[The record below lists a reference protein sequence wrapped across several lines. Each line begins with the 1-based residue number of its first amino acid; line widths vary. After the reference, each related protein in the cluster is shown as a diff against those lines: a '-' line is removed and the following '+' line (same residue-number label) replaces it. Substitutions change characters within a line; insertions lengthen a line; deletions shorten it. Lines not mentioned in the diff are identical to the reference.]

1 MASNE
6 VKLRLSVDGAAQVV
20 GDVDRVGDKL
30 GTLDSRA
37 RQAAQGADTLK
48 TALGAMAT
56 MGSVYAMV
64 KMADAVTTLNT
75 QLRLSSNSAAEAA
88 KAYTSLFDIAQK
100 GRVSFVELGTTYAA
114 IARSGK
120 ELGVSQERLLTVT
133 QSISQAMT
141 IGGGSAASMQAAL
154 VQLGQG
160 LSSGVLRGEELN
172 SIMEQTPRLAK
183 ALADGLGVP
192 IGKLRELG
200 AAGQLTGEQVI
211 AALEK
216 AGPQLAKEMESAT
229 LTVGQAFT
237 VLTNSVTNFIG
248 IADAASGASG
258 TLAGALKGV
267 SGSIDTAGKAI
278 KENETAF
285 GLITGGLAGAAT
297 AVGLALLVKRIY
309 EARTA
314 VVALGVAAAANPV
327 VLAIAAVGAAVGTM
341 AAAADKFTNSAQ
353 GMRAEIGSLNN
364 SIANIDATMAK
375 GADKESVAARA
386 SSAILRQQLVEKRD
400 AVAQRLAMLGQ
411 VEEGEGRFSQAID
424 KFNRESAKSEEE
436 LIALRQKASGV
447 SADYLPTLEKYQTLL
462 KNGKLEEKEY
472 VELVSA
478 FAVKNYKKADSIKA
492 VMAAKK
498 ELKDYDAHVHEFT
511 KGNLKAIE
519 DAEKANAKALAEV
532 TKEHEKYIG
541 TLEKSAD
548 TIAAQVLKLQDEEAA
563 SIIAASQYISLAQAI
578 EQVTIARLQSQADQ
592 LSLNGNDAG
601 ASAIQREIDG
611 RKKLIGLIGSKEA
624 REANKKAVDE
634 LEKANQKA
642 AEESEKFWTDA
653 LMRGFESG
661 KSFFDNFWETIKNKT
676 KTDVLR
682 VMVQPVAQGITG
694 IMGLGGSANAGSSAI
709 GTASNAY
716 SAYGAI
722 TGGASAFGS
731 AFTAGAALGTEAFS
745 AGVTMMAEATGASSF
760 MAGAGQTLGAIGPVG
775 WAALAAIAVL
785 SLQDHGKPTS
795 STGDASASFDASG
808 KRTDYQTFF
817 DGSSAGVDKMLADLQ
832 AAYAGAAKSLGIG
845 TVASAFAYGGN
856 TGKNGESPNFA
867 LTARAGNSF
876 YSTGGETAS
885 SDAAIALAASRA
897 VFAALQGSEL
907 PAYLSS
913 VFDGL
918 SAGAMTQEQITNTLA
933 YAGSIKQVREA
944 LLETREPM
952 AILQANVD
960 QAFSTLATTSESFK
974 TDFVSAIDGGIS
986 PEKLAQWQSLQVA
999 MTELASLAEK
1009 EATAK
1014 EAAAQKVREAV
1025 QREVDKEIATV
1036 TTWTQKLAVLQGTV
1050 TERQLAMQ
1058 ADLATTANAATQEL
1072 IKQVYAQEDLKTST
1086 EALKE
1091 KTDALAATNKSWQD
1105 QLDVLTGA
1113 MTEHSI
1119 ALRDAGDDST
1129 RALMQQVYALQ
1140 DAKVAADQATA
1151 AQAQYTAE
1159 VDKLT
1164 SALEQA
1170 RSVVASTQ
1178 SAVDS
1183 VRGEATNAYLSSLT
1197 AVASAQEAL
1206 AKAQQ
1211 DAQITLANI
1220 QIDAQIELANAA
1232 NTAAK
1237 EMQDLGKQLREFIDG
1252 ATLQPSA
1259 QFGKL
1264 LTAAL
1269 GGDKA
1274 AMQALPGAAN
1284 SAIDD
1289 AKLRAANGTAFA
1301 LEKAGIVNRVAQV
1314 AAMAER
1320 LGQNTKTV
1328 PERLTA
1334 AALDAVAV
1342 ATTELTIAQNNLAQ
1356 SLAVANAI
1364 GAPLTAS
1371 VTDLIAKFQ
1380 AAQAES
1386 IKAQQGLLAAQ
1397 QALDAIRANTGE
1409 SLPKID
1415 AVATAAAEATAAAT
1429 AAGVNVSGAVNAMQ
1443 SVISSAIINNFAKL
1457 DTSVNGLLDYAEFA
1471 AGLQG
1476 LATDSQLKALFTEID
1491 SNGDGQ
1497 ISKLE
1502 AIRLAALDIKTATA
1516 ATATSTATFA
1526 TGANKTVAFAA
1537 GDPIFSVFSNISRT
1551 NDILIDSQQLFLT
1564 QLLGVGFGENMQAQG
1579 AYNSAFLGTYQLQ
1592 ASATGHLQTIA
1603 ANSAYFSQMA
1613 SNAATTAA
1621 NTGNINHTTADDY
1634 LKAIRDYA
1642 SNLRGIYT
1650 ESYNT
1655 NYNWFNNAL
1664 RVKFDRYGYTGGVY
1678 AHGGAFTNSV
1688 VSTPTS
1694 FDMGLM
1700 GEAGP
1705 EAIMPLVNIG
1715 GNLGVRSAGGNGRDM
1730 AKLEAL
1736 IERLTKEVEGLRT
1749 EARATA
1755 SNTGKTARA
1764 LDGVIHGEDSINTV
1778 AA

>member
-267 SGSIDTAGKAI
+267 SGSIDTVGKAI

-694 IMGLGGSANAGSSAI
+694 IMGLSGAANAAEAASGGGMI
-709 GTASNAY
+709 GTALNAASLIGGSTLAAIGSSVATGVSAGLAGTSLAGATAAY
-716 SAYGAI
+716 SAAGMSGVA
-722 TGGASAFGS
+722 GGLSVGSSIGS
-731 AFTAGAALGTEAFS
+731 ALAA
-745 AGVTMMAEATGASSF
+745 M
-760 MAGAGQTLGAIGPVG
+760 GPVG
-775 WAALAAIAVL
+775 WAALAAGAVL
-785 SLQDHGKPTS
+785 ALADHGTPTS

-1025 QREVDKEIATV
+1025 QREADKEIATV
-1036 TTWTQKLAVLQGTV
+1036 ASWTQKLAVLQGTV
-1050 TERQLAMQ
+1050 TERQLSMQ
-1058 ADLATTANAATQEL
+1058 ADLATTSNAATQEL
-1072 IKQVYAQEDLKTST
+1072 IKQVYAQEDLK
-1086 EALKE
+1086 
-1091 KTDALAATNKSWQD
+1091 AATQTAKDSLKSLSSVVSGAQGTITD
-1105 QLDVLTGA
+1105 LQL
-1113 MTEHSI
+1113 
-1119 ALRDAGDDST
+1119 
-1129 RALMQQVYALQ
+1129 
-1140 DAKVAADQATA
+1140 
-1151 AQAQYTAE
+1151 QAQ
-1159 VDKLT
+1159 
-1164 SALEQA
+1164 
-1170 RSVVASTQ
+1170 
-1178 SAVDS
+1178 
-1183 VRGEATNAYLSSLT
+1183 
-1197 AVASAQEAL
+1197 
-1206 AKAQQ
+1206 
-1211 DAQITLANI
+1211 
-1220 QIDAQIELANAA
+1220 IDAA
-1232 NTAAK
+1232 NTANAAAEK
-1237 EMQDLGKQLREFIDG
+1237 FRGLNKSLREFLDG
-1252 ATLQPSA
+1252 ETLAPSA
-1259 QFGKL
+1259 SFGKL
-1264 LTAAL
+1264 LAKAM
-1269 GGDKA
+1269 GGDA
-1274 AMQALPGAAN
+1274 DAMQALPGAATA
-1284 SAIDD
+1284 SIEF
-1289 AKLRAANGTAFA
+1289 AKNRASTSTEFA
-1301 LEKAGIVNRVAQV
+1301 LQKAGILTQVAQ
-1314 AAMAER
+1314 AA
-1320 LGQNTKTV
+1320 N
-1328 PERLTA
+1328 A
-1334 AALDAVAV
+1334 AA
-1342 ATTELTIAQNNLAQ
+1342 
-1356 SLAVANAI
+1356 
-1364 GAPLTAS
+1364 
-1371 VTDLIAKFQ
+1371 
-1380 AAQAES
+1380 
-1386 IKAQQGLLAAQ
+1386 LLAAQ
-1397 QALDAIRANTGE
+1397 TVAVPQAADPMAQ
-1409 SLPKID
+1409 
-1415 AVATAAAEATAAAT
+1415 AVAALETAVRELRDGIAQSISVDLVNRMGEIDTNLSGSIDRLEFGQYFEGLASDATL
-1429 AAGVNVSGAVNAMQ
+1429 Q
-1443 SVISSAIINNFAKL
+1443 SIYAQL
-1457 DTSVNGLLDYAEFA
+1457 DT
-1471 AGLQG
+1471 
-1476 LATDSQLKALFTEID
+1476 
-1491 SNGDGQ
+1491 NGDGQ
-1497 ISKLE
+1497 ITQLE
-1502 AIRLAALDIKTATA
+1502 AIRLATEGTLAEMRLSGSGGIVSGAGTYTGTQALRAISAAYAAGQTTAQIINAANVNLGVSSAALAPVAAAGGYTEISAYQQRIDATA
-1516 ATATSTATFA
+1516 ALSAADVAT
-1526 TGANKTVAFAA
+1526 V
-1537 GDPIFSVFSNISRT
+1537 
-1551 NDILIDSQQLFLT
+1551 
-1564 QLLGVGFGENMQAQG
+1564 QAE
-1579 AYNSAFLGTYQLQ
+1579 AYRRA
-1592 ASATGHLQTIA
+1592 A
-1603 ANSAYFSQMA
+1603 ANSTSAEAEFVKYLVAQGW
-1613 SNAATTAA
+1613 NAGMGDKAMGWPLGTTNAWATA
-1621 NTGNINHTTADDY
+1621 NGFPAFEV
-1634 LKAIRDYA
+1634 
-1642 SNLRGIYT
+1642 G
-1650 ESYNT
+1650 T
-1655 NYNWFNNAL
+1655 NYVP
-1664 RVKFDRYGYTGGVY
+1664 R
-1678 AHGGAFTNSV
+1678 
-1688 VSTPTS
+1688 
-1694 FDMGLM
+1694 DMLAQIHE
-1700 GEAGP
+1700 GEAIIP
-1705 EAIMPLVNIG
+1705 KAYNPA
-1715 GNLGVRSAGGNGRDM
+1715 AGGNGRDM
-1730 AKLEAL
+1730 ARLEAL
-1736 IERLTKEVEGLRT
+1736 VERLTKEVEGLRT

>member
-1 MASNE
+1 MANNE
-6 VKLRLSVDGAAQVV
+6 VKLRLSVDGAAAVV
-20 GDVDRVGDKL
+20 SDVDRVGDKL

-48 TALGAMAT
+48 TALGAMVA

-100 GRVSFVELGTTYAA
+100 GRVSFTELGTTYAA
-114 IARSGK
+114 IARTGK
-120 ELGVSQERLLTVT
+120 ELGISQARLLTVT

-183 ALADGLGVP
+183 ALADGLADGLGVP

-200 AAGQLTGEQVI
+200 AAGQLTSEQVI
-211 AALEK
+211 SALEK

-237 VLTNSVTNFIG
+237 MLTNSATNFIG

-267 SGSIDTAGKAI
+267 SGSIDTVGQAI
-278 KENETAF
+278 KNNETAF
-285 GLITGGLAGAAT
+285 NLITGGLAGAAT
-297 AVGLALLVKRIY
+297 AAGLALVVKRIY

-314 VVALGVAAAANPV
+314 VIALGVAAAANPV
-327 VLAIAAVGAAVGTM
+327 ILAIAAIGATVGGMVAI
-341 AAAADKFTNSAQ
+341 ADKFTNSAQ

-375 GADKESVAARA
+375 GADSESIAARA
-386 SSAILRQQLVEKRD
+386 SSAILRQSLVEKRD
-400 AVAQRLAMLGQ
+400 AVAQKLAMLGQ

-447 SADYLPTLEKYQTLL
+447 AADYLPTLEKYQALL
-462 KNGKLEEKEY
+462 KSGKLEEKEY
-472 VELVSA
+472 IELVSA
-478 FAVKNYKKADSIKA
+478 LAVKNYKKADSVKA

-532 TKEHEKYIG
+532 TKEHEKYTG

-601 ASAIQREIDG
+601 ASAIQREIDD
-611 RKKLIGLIGSKEA
+611 RKKLIGLIGGKEA
-624 REANKKAVDE
+624 REATAKSAKEA
-634 LEKANQKA
+634 A
-642 AEESEKFWTDA
+642 AEWQKTADKINDSITDA

-661 KSFFDNFWETIKNKT
+661 KGFGENLRDTLTNMFKMMILRPTISAIVNP
-676 KTDVLR
+676 VGQAMASA
-682 VMVQPVAQGITG
+682 VGFGGGGEGGGGGMVSTALNAASLI
-694 IMGLGGSANAGSSAI
+694 GGSTLAAIGSSVATGVSAGLA
-709 GTASNAY
+709 GTSLAGATAAY
-716 SAYGAI
+716 SAAGMSGVA
-722 TGGASAFGS
+722 GGLSVGSTIGS
-731 AFTAGAALGTEAFS
+731 ALAA
-745 AGVTMMAEATGASSF
+745 M
-760 MAGAGQTLGAIGPVG
+760 GPVG
-775 WAALAAIAVL
+775 WAALAAGAVL
-785 SLQDHGKPTS
+785 ALADHGTPTS

-817 DGSSAGVDKMLADLQ
+817 NGSSVGVDKMLADLQ

-885 SDAAIALAASRA
+885 SDAAISLAASRA

-907 PAYLSS
+907 PAYLSN
-913 VFDGL
+913 VFNGL

-952 AILQANVD
+952 AILQSNVD
-960 QAFSTLATTSESFK
+960 QALSTLATTSESFK

-1036 TTWTQKLAVLQGTV
+1036 TTWTQKLAVLQGTT

-1058 ADLATTANAATQEL
+1058 ADLATSTNVATQEL
-1072 IKQVYAQEDLKTST
+1072 IKQVYAQEDLKLATQTAKDS
-1086 EALKE
+1086 LKTLSE
-1091 KTDALAATNKSWQD
+1091 SLKSLSSGVSGAQSSITDL
-1105 QLDVLTGA
+1105 QL
-1113 MTEHSI
+1113 
-1119 ALRDAGDDST
+1119 
-1129 RALMQQVYALQ
+1129 
-1140 DAKVAADQATA
+1140 
-1151 AQAQYTAE
+1151 QAQ
-1159 VDKLT
+1159 
-1164 SALEQA
+1164 
-1170 RSVVASTQ
+1170 
-1178 SAVDS
+1178 
-1183 VRGEATNAYLSSLT
+1183 
-1197 AVASAQEAL
+1197 
-1206 AKAQQ
+1206 
-1211 DAQITLANI
+1211 
-1220 QIDAQIELANAA
+1220 IDAA
-1232 NTAAK
+1232 NTANAAAEK
-1237 EMQDLGKQLREFIDG
+1237 FRGLNKSLREFLDG
-1252 ATLQPSA
+1252 ETLAPSA
-1259 QFGKL
+1259 SFGKL
-1264 LTAAL
+1264 LAKAM
-1269 GGDKA
+1269 GGDA
-1274 AMQALPGAAN
+1274 DAMQALPGAATA
-1284 SAIDD
+1284 SIEF
-1289 AKLRAANGTAFA
+1289 AKNRAATSTEFA
-1301 LEKAGIVNRVAQV
+1301 LQKAGILTQVAQ
-1314 AAMAER
+1314 AA
-1320 LGQNTKTV
+1320 N
-1328 PERLTA
+1328 A
-1334 AALDAVAV
+1334 AA
-1342 ATTELTIAQNNLAQ
+1342 
-1356 SLAVANAI
+1356 
-1364 GAPLTAS
+1364 
-1371 VTDLIAKFQ
+1371 
-1380 AAQAES
+1380 
-1386 IKAQQGLLAAQ
+1386 LLAAQ
-1397 QALDAIRANTGE
+1397 TVAVPQAADPMAQAITALETAVRELKDGIAQSISVDLVNRMGE
-1409 SLPKID
+1409 ID
-1415 AVATAAAEATAAAT
+1415 T
-1429 AAGVNVSGAVNAMQ
+1429 NLSG
-1443 SVISSAIINNFAKL
+1443 SIDRL
-1457 DTSVNGLLDYAEFA
+1457 EF
-1471 AGLQG
+1471 GQYFEG
-1476 LATDSQLKALFTEID
+1476 LASDATLQSIYGQLD
-1491 SNGDGQ
+1491 VNGDGQ
-1497 ISKLE
+1497 ITQLE
-1502 AIRLAALDIKTATA
+1502 AIRLATEGTLAEMRLSGSGGIVSGAGTYTGTQALRAISAAYAAGQTTAQIINAANVNLGVSSAALAPVAAAGGYTEISAYQQRIDATA
-1516 ATATSTATFA
+1516 ALSAADVAT
-1526 TGANKTVAFAA
+1526 V
-1537 GDPIFSVFSNISRT
+1537 
-1551 NDILIDSQQLFLT
+1551 
-1564 QLLGVGFGENMQAQG
+1564 QAE
-1579 AYNSAFLGTYQLQ
+1579 AYRRA
-1592 ASATGHLQTIA
+1592 A
-1603 ANSAYFSQMA
+1603 ANSTSAEAEFVKYLVAQGW
-1613 SNAATTAA
+1613 NAGMGDKAMGWPLGTTNAWATA
-1621 NTGNINHTTADDY
+1621 NGFPAFEV
-1634 LKAIRDYA
+1634 
-1642 SNLRGIYT
+1642 G
-1650 ESYNT
+1650 T
-1655 NYNWFNNAL
+1655 NYVP
-1664 RVKFDRYGYTGGVY
+1664 R
-1678 AHGGAFTNSV
+1678 
-1688 VSTPTS
+1688 
-1694 FDMGLM
+1694 DMLAQIHE
-1700 GEAGP
+1700 GEAIIP
-1705 EAIMPLVNIG
+1705 KAYNPA
-1715 GNLGVRSAGGNGRDM
+1715 AGGNGRDM
-1730 AKLEAL
+1730 ARLEAL
-1736 IERLTKEVEGLRT
+1736 VERLTKEVEGLRT

>member
-20 GDVDRVGDKL
+20 GDVDRVGNKL

-37 RQAAQGADTLK
+37 RQAAQGADTLN

-267 SGSIDTAGKAI
+267 SGSIDTVGKAI

-478 FAVKNYKKADSIKA
+478 LAVKNYKKADSIKA

-601 ASAIQREIDG
+601 ASAIQREIDE
-611 RKKLIGLIGSKEA
+611 RKKLIGLIGGKEA
-624 REANKKAVDE
+624 REATAKSAKEA
-634 LEKANQKA
+634 A
-642 AEESEKFWTDA
+642 AEWQKTADKINDSITDA

-661 KSFFDNFWETIKNKT
+661 KGFAENLRDTLTNMFKT
-676 KTDVLR
+676 MVLR
-682 VMVQPVAQGITG
+682 PTVSAIVNPVGQAMASAVGF
-694 IMGLGGSANAGSSAI
+694 GGGGEGGGGGMI
-709 GTASNAY
+709 GTALNAASLIGGSTLAAIGSSVATGVSAGLAGTSLAGATAAY
-716 SAYGAI
+716 SAAGMSGVA
-722 TGGASAFGS
+722 GGLSVGSTIGS
-731 AFTAGAALGTEAFS
+731 ALAA
-745 AGVTMMAEATGASSF
+745 M
-760 MAGAGQTLGAIGPVG
+760 GPVG
-775 WAALAAIAVL
+775 WAALAAGAVL
-785 SLQDHGKPTS
+785 ALADHGTPTS

-817 DGSSAGVDKMLADLQ
+817 NGSSVGVDKMLADLQ

-907 PAYLSS
+907 PGYLSQ
-913 VFDGL
+913 VFNGL
-918 SAGAMTQEQITNTLA
+918 NAGAMTQEQITNTLA

-952 AILQANVD
+952 AILQSNVD

-1025 QREVDKEIATV
+1025 QREVDKEIATA
-1036 TTWTQKLAVLQGTV
+1036 TTWAQKLAVLQGTV
-1050 TERQLAMQ
+1050 TERQLSMQ

-1072 IKQVYAQEDLKTST
+1072 IKQVYAQEDLKVATQTAKDS
-1086 EALKE
+1086 LKTLSE
-1091 KTDALAATNKSWQD
+1091 SLKS
-1105 QLDVLTGA
+1105 LSSNVTGA
-1113 MTEHSI
+1113 QSSI
-1119 ALRDAGDDST
+1119 AN
-1129 RALMQQVYALQ
+1129 LQ
-1140 DAKVAADQATA
+1140 L
-1151 AQAQYTAE
+1151 QAQ
-1159 VDKLT
+1159 
-1164 SALEQA
+1164 
-1170 RSVVASTQ
+1170 
-1178 SAVDS
+1178 
-1183 VRGEATNAYLSSLT
+1183 
-1197 AVASAQEAL
+1197 
-1206 AKAQQ
+1206 
-1211 DAQITLANI
+1211 
-1220 QIDAQIELANAA
+1220 IDAA
-1232 NTAAK
+1232 NTANAAAEK
-1237 EMQDLGKQLREFIDG
+1237 FRGLNKSLREFLDG
-1252 ATLQPSA
+1252 ETLAPSA
-1259 QFGKL
+1259 SFGKL
-1264 LTAAL
+1264 LAKAM
-1269 GGDKA
+1269 GGDSD
-1274 AMQALPGAAN
+1274 AMQSLPGAATA
-1284 SAIDD
+1284 SIEF
-1289 AKLRAANGTAFA
+1289 AKNRAATSTEFA
-1301 LEKAGIVNRVAQV
+1301 LQKAGILTQVAQ
-1314 AAMAER
+1314 AA
-1320 LGQNTKTV
+1320 N
-1328 PERLTA
+1328 A
-1334 AALDAVAV
+1334 AA
-1342 ATTELTIAQNNLAQ
+1342 
-1356 SLAVANAI
+1356 
-1364 GAPLTAS
+1364 
-1371 VTDLIAKFQ
+1371 
-1380 AAQAES
+1380 
-1386 IKAQQGLLAAQ
+1386 LLAAQ
-1397 QALDAIRANTGE
+1397 TVAVPQAADPMAQ
-1409 SLPKID
+1409 
-1415 AVATAAAEATAAAT
+1415 AVAALETAVRDLRDGIAQSIGVDLVNRMGEIDTNLSGSIDRLEFGQYFAGLASDATL
-1429 AAGVNVSGAVNAMQ
+1429 Q
-1443 SVISSAIINNFAKL
+1443 SIYGQL
-1457 DTSVNGLLDYAEFA
+1457 DT
-1471 AGLQG
+1471 
-1476 LATDSQLKALFTEID
+1476 
-1491 SNGDGQ
+1491 NGDGQ
-1497 ISKLE
+1497 ITQLE
-1502 AIRLAALDIKTATA
+1502 AIRLATEGTLAEMRLSGTGGIVSGAGTYTGAQALRAIAAAYAAGKTTAQIINDANVNLGVSSAALAPVAAAAGYTEISAYQQRIDATA
-1516 ATATSTATFA
+1516 ALSPSDVAIVMGLANSRA
-1526 TGANKTVAFAA
+1526 GANNTTAESEFVKYLLSQGWNAGMGDKAMGWPLGTTNAWATANGFPAFDV
-1537 GDPIFSVFSNISRT
+1537 GT
-1551 NDILIDSQQLFLT
+1551 NYVPRDMLAQIHE
-1564 QLLGVGFGENMQAQG
+1564 GEAIVPK
-1579 AYNSAFLGTYQLQ
+1579 AYNPA
-1592 ASATGHLQTIA
+1592 
-1603 ANSAYFSQMA
+1603 
-1613 SNAATTAA
+1613 
-1621 NTGNINHTTADDY
+1621 
-1634 LKAIRDYA
+1634 
-1642 SNLRGIYT
+1642 
-1650 ESYNT
+1650 
-1655 NYNWFNNAL
+1655 
-1664 RVKFDRYGYTGGVY
+1664 
-1678 AHGGAFTNSV
+1678 
-1688 VSTPTS
+1688 
-1694 FDMGLM
+1694 
-1700 GEAGP
+1700 
-1705 EAIMPLVNIG
+1705 
-1715 GNLGVRSAGGNGRDM
+1715 AGGNGRDM
-1730 AKLEAL
+1730 ARLEAL
-1736 IERLTKEVEGLRT
+1736 VERLTKEVEGLRS

-1764 LDGVIHGEDSINTV
+1764 LDGVINGEDAINTV

>member
-267 SGSIDTAGKAI
+267 SGSIDTVGKAI

-511 KGNLKAIE
+511 KENLKAIE

-548 TIAAQVLKLQDEEAA
+548 TIAAQAQKLQDEEAA

-601 ASAIQREIDG
+601 ASAIQREIDE
-611 RKKLIGLIGSKEA
+611 RKKLIGLIGGKEA
-624 REANKKAVDE
+624 REATAKSAKEA
-634 LEKANQKA
+634 A
-642 AEESEKFWTDA
+642 AEWQKTADKINDSITDA

-661 KSFFDNFWETIKNKT
+661 KGFAENLRDTLTNMFKT
-676 KTDVLR
+676 MILR
-682 VMVQPVAQGITG
+682 PTVSAIVNPVGQAMASAVGFG
-694 IMGLGGSANAGSSAI
+694 GGGEGGGGGGGGSAIGVAQTLKSMYDVAVGGFAKFAATSGAAITDLGVKVGGTLIDLGAERAGTAVMEASTNATSVGTAGSVASIAAGVAIGVTVGKAISGGLGSNAAVNVGTAI
-709 GTASNAY
+709 GTAIAGPIGAVIGGVVGGIGNRLFGMGEIETRAQGIEGNFGGGSFTGNKFATYYQEGGFFRGDKNWTDRSSLDDKTTEQLSRGFALLQEASKTTAASLGLSAEAIVNYSQTVSLQLTNDAEANKATLTKLFTDMGDSMAKALVPNIEFFAKEGESASKTLSRLSTSLSTVNAWLGMMDHTLLEL
-716 SAYGAI
+716 SL
-722 TGGASAFGS
+722 TGGEAASSLIDVFGGIDNFTNSSKAFYDTYYTDAEKIASSQDAMGKALALVNLALPTS
-731 AFTAGAALGTEAFS
+731 KDAFKDLAKSLDLTTDYGQQAYAVLLAIAPEFATTAD
-745 AGVTMMAEATGASSF
+745 MMA
-760 MAGAGQTLGAIGPVG
+760 
-775 WAALAAIAVL
+775 
-785 SLQDHGKPTS
+785 K
-795 STGDASASFDASG
+795 ASASW
-808 KRTDYQTFF
+808 
-817 DGSSAGVDKMLADLQ
+817 
-832 AAYAGAAKSLGIG
+832 G
-845 TVASAFAYGGN
+845 TVAQKIN
-856 TGKNGESPNFA
+856 E
-867 LTARAGNSF
+867 
-876 YSTGGETAS
+876 
-885 SDAAIALAASRA
+885 AI
-897 VFAALQGSEL
+897 
-907 PAYLSS
+907 
-913 VFDGL
+913 
-918 SAGAMTQEQITNTLA
+918 
-933 YAGSIKQVREA
+933 
-944 LLETREPM
+944 
-952 AILQANVD
+952 
-960 QAFSTLATTSESFK
+960 
-974 TDFVSAIDGGIS
+974 
-986 PEKLAQWQSLQVA
+986 
-999 MTELASLAEK
+999 EK
-1009 EATAK
+1009 E
-1014 EAAAQKVREAV
+1014 VN
-1025 QREVDKEIATV
+1025 TV

-1058 ADLATTANAATQEL
+1058 ADLATTTNAATQEL
-1072 IKQVYAQEDLKTST
+1072 IKQVYAQEDLKLATQTAKDS
-1086 EALKE
+1086 LKTLSE
-1091 KTDALAATNKSWQD
+1091 SLKSLSSNVAGAQGTITDL
-1105 QLDVLTGA
+1105 QL
-1113 MTEHSI
+1113 
-1119 ALRDAGDDST
+1119 
-1129 RALMQQVYALQ
+1129 
-1140 DAKVAADQATA
+1140 
-1151 AQAQYTAE
+1151 QAQ
-1159 VDKLT
+1159 
-1164 SALEQA
+1164 
-1170 RSVVASTQ
+1170 
-1178 SAVDS
+1178 
-1183 VRGEATNAYLSSLT
+1183 
-1197 AVASAQEAL
+1197 
-1206 AKAQQ
+1206 
-1211 DAQITLANI
+1211 
-1220 QIDAQIELANAA
+1220 IDAA
-1232 NTAAK
+1232 NTANAAAEK
-1237 EMQDLGKQLREFIDG
+1237 FRGLNKSLREFLDG
-1252 ATLQPSA
+1252 ETLAPSA
-1259 QFGKL
+1259 SFGKL
-1264 LTAAL
+1264 LAKAM
-1269 GGDKA
+1269 GGDA
-1274 AMQALPGAAN
+1274 DAMQALPGAATA
-1284 SAIDD
+1284 SIEF
-1289 AKLRAANGTAFA
+1289 AKNRAATSTEFA
-1301 LEKAGIVNRVAQV
+1301 LQKAGILTQVAQ
-1314 AAMAER
+1314 AA
-1320 LGQNTKTV
+1320 N
-1328 PERLTA
+1328 A
-1334 AALDAVAV
+1334 AA
-1342 ATTELTIAQNNLAQ
+1342 
-1356 SLAVANAI
+1356 
-1364 GAPLTAS
+1364 
-1371 VTDLIAKFQ
+1371 
-1380 AAQAES
+1380 
-1386 IKAQQGLLAAQ
+1386 LLAAQ
-1397 QALDAIRANTGE
+1397 TVAVPQAADPMAQAITALETAVRELKDGIAQSISVDLVNRMGEIDTNLSGSIDRLEFGQYFEGLASDAT
-1409 SLPKID
+1409 L
-1415 AVATAAAEATAAAT
+1415 
-1429 AAGVNVSGAVNAMQ
+1429 Q
-1443 SVISSAIINNFAKL
+1443 SIYAQL
-1457 DTSVNGLLDYAEFA
+1457 DT
-1471 AGLQG
+1471 
-1476 LATDSQLKALFTEID
+1476 
-1491 SNGDGQ
+1491 NGDGQ
-1497 ISKLE
+1497 ITQLE
-1502 AIRLAALDIKTATA
+1502 AIRLATEGTLAEMRLSGSGGIVSGAGTYTGTQALRAISAAYAAGKTTAQIINEASVNLGVSSAALAPVAAAAGYTEISAYQQRIDATA
-1516 ATATSTATFA
+1516 ALSASDVATVLGLAS
-1526 TGANKTVAFAA
+1526 
-1537 GDPIFSVFSNISRT
+1537 SR
-1551 NDILIDSQQLFLT
+1551 
-1564 QLLGVGFGENMQAQG
+1564 A
-1579 AYNSAFLGTYQLQ
+1579 
-1592 ASATGHLQTIA
+1592 A
-1603 ANSAYFSQMA
+1603 ANSTSAEAEFVKYLVAQGWNAGMGDKAMGWPLGTTNAWATANGFPAFAVGTDYVPRNMLAQIHEGEQIVPKAYNPHANGNSQ
-1613 SNAATTAA
+1613 SNAELLAE
-1621 NTGNINHTTADDY
+1621 
-1634 LKAIRDYA
+1634 IR
-1642 SNLRGIYT
+1642 
-1650 ESYNT
+1650 
-1655 NYNWFNNAL
+1655 AL
-1664 RVKFDRYGYTGGVY
+1664 R
-1678 AHGGAFTNSV
+1678 A
-1688 VSTPTS
+1688 
-1694 FDMGLM
+1694 
-1700 GEAGP
+1700 
-1705 EAIMPLVNIG
+1705 
-1715 GNLGVRSAGGNGRDM
+1715 
-1730 AKLEAL
+1730 
-1736 IERLTKEVEGLRT
+1736 EVQGLRA

-1764 LDGVIHGEDSINTV
+1764 LDGVINGEDAINTV

>member
-267 SGSIDTAGKAI
+267 SGSIDTVGKAI

-478 FAVKNYKKADSIKA
+478 LAVKNYKKADSIKA

-694 IMGLGGSANAGSSAI
+694 IMGLSGAANAAEAASGGGMI
-709 GTASNAY
+709 GTALNAASLIGGSTLAAIGSSVATGVSAGLAGTSLAGATAAY
-716 SAYGAI
+716 SAAGMSGVA
-722 TGGASAFGS
+722 GGLSVGSSIGS
-731 AFTAGAALGTEAFS
+731 ALAA
-745 AGVTMMAEATGASSF
+745 M
-760 MAGAGQTLGAIGPVG
+760 GPVG
-775 WAALAAIAVL
+775 WAALAAGAVL
-785 SLQDHGKPTS
+785 ALADHGTPTS

-907 PAYLSS
+907 PAYLSH
-913 VFDGL
+913 VFNGL

-952 AILQANVD
+952 AILQSNVD
-960 QAFSTLATTSESFK
+960 QAFSTLVTTSETFK
-974 TDFVSAIDGGIS
+974 TDFVSAIDGGIT

-999 MTELASLAEK
+999 MTELAALAEK

-1058 ADLATTANAATQEL
+1058 ADLATTSNAATQEL
-1072 IKQVYAQEDLKTST
+1072 IKQVYAQEDLK
-1086 EALKE
+1086 
-1091 KTDALAATNKSWQD
+1091 AATQTAKDSLKTLSESLKS
-1105 QLDVLTGA
+1105 LSSNVAGA
-1113 MTEHSI
+1113 QSSI
-1119 ALRDAGDDST
+1119 AD
-1129 RALMQQVYALQ
+1129 LQ
-1140 DAKVAADQATA
+1140 L
-1151 AQAQYTAE
+1151 QAQ
-1159 VDKLT
+1159 
-1164 SALEQA
+1164 
-1170 RSVVASTQ
+1170 
-1178 SAVDS
+1178 
-1183 VRGEATNAYLSSLT
+1183 
-1197 AVASAQEAL
+1197 
-1206 AKAQQ
+1206 
-1211 DAQITLANI
+1211 
-1220 QIDAQIELANAA
+1220 IDAA
-1232 NTAAK
+1232 NTANAAAEK
-1237 EMQDLGKQLREFIDG
+1237 FRGLNKSLREFLDG
-1252 ATLQPSA
+1252 ETLAPSA
-1259 QFGKL
+1259 SFGKL
-1264 LTAAL
+1264 LAKAM
-1269 GGDKA
+1269 GGDA
-1274 AMQALPGAAN
+1274 DAMQALPGAATA
-1284 SAIDD
+1284 SIEF
-1289 AKLRAANGTAFA
+1289 AKNRAATSTEFA
-1301 LEKAGIVNRVAQV
+1301 LQKAGILTQVAQ
-1314 AAMAER
+1314 AA
-1320 LGQNTKTV
+1320 N
-1328 PERLTA
+1328 A
-1334 AALDAVAV
+1334 AA
-1342 ATTELTIAQNNLAQ
+1342 
-1356 SLAVANAI
+1356 
-1364 GAPLTAS
+1364 
-1371 VTDLIAKFQ
+1371 
-1380 AAQAES
+1380 
-1386 IKAQQGLLAAQ
+1386 LLAAQ
-1397 QALDAIRANTGE
+1397 TVAVPQAADPMAQAITALETAVRELKDGIAQSIGVDLVNRIGEIDTNLSGSIDRLEFGRYFDGLASDATLQSIYTQLDVNGDGQITKLEAIRVST
-1409 SLPKID
+1409 D
-1415 AVATAAAEATAAAT
+1415 AAT
-1429 AAGVNVSGAVNAMQ
+1429 SAVGSMQ
-1443 SVISSAIINNFAKL
+1443 SVISNTLLNGFSKI
-1457 DTSVNGLLDYAEFA
+1457 DTSVNGLLDYPEFA
-1471 AGLQG
+1471 AGLNG

-1491 SNGDGQ
+1491 VNGDGQ
-1497 ISKLE
+1497 ITKLEAVRLTAGETTLAVGSMQSVISNTLLNGFSKIDTSVNGLLDYSEFAAGLNGLATDAQIKTLFTEIDVNGDGQITQLE
-1502 AIRLAALDIKTATA
+1502 AIRLATLDIKTASA
-1516 ATATSTATFA
+1516 ATAASTSIFA
-1526 TGANKTVAFAA
+1526 SGDFRTVSFSPS
-1537 GDPIFSVFSNISRT
+1537 DPIRSVFNNIDQT
-1551 NDILIDSQQLFLT
+1551 N
-1564 QLLGVGFGENMQAQG
+1564 QLLLKSLKMDLTYFLGTWVDDNMNAQG
-1579 AYNSAFLGTYQLQ
+1579 ALDSVFKGLYNIQLNSSQ
-1592 ASATGHLQTIA
+1592 YLQTIA
-1603 ANSAYFSQMA
+1603 ANSAYFGQMA
-1613 SNAATTAA
+1613 ANSATTAA
-1621 NTGNINHTTADDY
+1621 NTGGINHAAADGY
-1634 LKAIRDYA
+1634 LDTIAYHVKTYLQWIA
-1642 SNLRGIYT
+1642 LQ
-1650 ESYNT
+1650 SYDINWRLT
-1655 NYNWFNNAL
+1655 NGAL
-1664 RVKFDRYGYTGGVY
+1664 VKFDRAAYTGGVY

-1730 AKLEAL
+1730 ARLEAL
-1736 IERLTKEVEGLRT
+1736 VERLTKEVEGLRT

-1764 LDGVIHGEDSINTV
+1764 LDGVINGEDAFNTV

>member
-267 SGSIDTAGKAI
+267 SGSIDTVGKAI

-601 ASAIQREIDG
+601 ASAIQREIDE
-611 RKKLIGLIGSKEA
+611 RKKLIGLIGGKEA
-624 REANKKAVDE
+624 REATAKSAKEA
-634 LEKANQKA
+634 A
-642 AEESEKFWTDA
+642 AEWQKTADKINDSITDA

-661 KSFFDNFWETIKNKT
+661 KGFAENLRDTLTNMFKT
-676 KTDVLR
+676 MVLR
-682 VMVQPVAQGITG
+682 PTVSAIVNPVAQGVTG
-694 IMGLGGSANAGSSAI
+694 MMGLSGAANAGSSAI
-709 GTASNAY
+709 STASNAY
-716 SAYGAI
+716 TAYGTIA
-722 TGGASAFGS
+722 GGASAFGS
-731 AFTAGAALGTEAFS
+731 AFTAGAALGTEAFG
-745 AGVTMMAEATGASSF
+745 AGLTMMAEATGASSF
-760 MAGAGQTLGAIGPVG
+760 MAGAGQALGAIGPVG
-775 WAALAAIAVL
+775 WAALAAVAVL

-817 DGSSAGVDKMLADLQ
+817 NGSSVGVDKMLADLQ

-885 SDAAIALAASRA
+885 SEAAISLAASRA

-907 PAYLSS
+907 PGYLAQ
-913 VFDGL
+913 VFNGL
-918 SAGAMTQEQITNTLA
+918 NAGAMTQEQITNTLA

-986 PEKLAQWQSLQVA
+986 PEKLAQWQSLQTA

-1036 TTWTQKLAVLQGTV
+1036 TNWTQKLAVLQGTV

-1058 ADLATTANAATQEL
+1058 ADLATTSNAATQEL
-1072 IKQVYAQEDLKTST
+1072 IKQVYAQEDLK
-1086 EALKE
+1086 
-1091 KTDALAATNKSWQD
+1091 AATQTAKESLKTLSESLKSLSSNVSGAQSSITD
-1105 QLDVLTGA
+1105 LQL
-1113 MTEHSI
+1113 
-1119 ALRDAGDDST
+1119 
-1129 RALMQQVYALQ
+1129 
-1140 DAKVAADQATA
+1140 
-1151 AQAQYTAE
+1151 QAQ
-1159 VDKLT
+1159 
-1164 SALEQA
+1164 
-1170 RSVVASTQ
+1170 
-1178 SAVDS
+1178 
-1183 VRGEATNAYLSSLT
+1183 
-1197 AVASAQEAL
+1197 
-1206 AKAQQ
+1206 
-1211 DAQITLANI
+1211 
-1220 QIDAQIELANAA
+1220 IDAA
-1232 NTAAK
+1232 NTANAAAEK
-1237 EMQDLGKQLREFIDG
+1237 FRGLNKSLREFLDG
-1252 ATLQPSA
+1252 ETLAPSA
-1259 QFGKL
+1259 SFGKL
-1264 LTAAL
+1264 LAKAM
-1269 GGDKA
+1269 GGDA
-1274 AMQALPGAAN
+1274 DAMQALPGAATA
-1284 SAIDD
+1284 SIEF
-1289 AKLRAANGTAFA
+1289 AKNRAATSTEFA
-1301 LEKAGIVNRVAQV
+1301 LQKAGILTQVAQ
-1314 AAMAER
+1314 AA
-1320 LGQNTKTV
+1320 N
-1328 PERLTA
+1328 A
-1334 AALDAVAV
+1334 AA
-1342 ATTELTIAQNNLAQ
+1342 
-1356 SLAVANAI
+1356 
-1364 GAPLTAS
+1364 
-1371 VTDLIAKFQ
+1371 
-1380 AAQAES
+1380 
-1386 IKAQQGLLAAQ
+1386 LLAAQ
-1397 QALDAIRANTGE
+1397 TVAVPQAADPMAQAITALETAVRELKDGIAQSISVDLVNRMGE
-1409 SLPKID
+1409 ID
-1415 AVATAAAEATAAAT
+1415 T
-1429 AAGVNVSGAVNAMQ
+1429 NLSG
-1443 SVISSAIINNFAKL
+1443 SIDRL
-1457 DTSVNGLLDYAEFA
+1457 EF
-1471 AGLQG
+1471 GQYFEG
-1476 LATDSQLKALFTEID
+1476 LASDSTLQSIYGQLD
-1491 SNGDGQ
+1491 MNGDGQ
-1497 ISKLE
+1497 ITQLE
-1502 AIRLAALDIKTATA
+1502 AIRLATEGTLAEMRLSGSGGIVSGAGTYTGTQALRAISAAYAAGQTTAQIINAANVNLGVSSAALAPVAAAGGYTEISAYQQRIDATA
-1516 ATATSTATFA
+1516 ALSAADVAT
-1526 TGANKTVAFAA
+1526 V
-1537 GDPIFSVFSNISRT
+1537 
-1551 NDILIDSQQLFLT
+1551 
-1564 QLLGVGFGENMQAQG
+1564 QAE
-1579 AYNSAFLGTYQLQ
+1579 AYRRA
-1592 ASATGHLQTIA
+1592 A
-1603 ANSAYFSQMA
+1603 ANSTSAEAEFVKYLVAQGW
-1613 SNAATTAA
+1613 NAGMGDKAMGWPLGTTNAWATA
-1621 NTGNINHTTADDY
+1621 NGFPAFEV
-1634 LKAIRDYA
+1634 
-1642 SNLRGIYT
+1642 G
-1650 ESYNT
+1650 T
-1655 NYNWFNNAL
+1655 NYVP
-1664 RVKFDRYGYTGGVY
+1664 R
-1678 AHGGAFTNSV
+1678 
-1688 VSTPTS
+1688 
-1694 FDMGLM
+1694 DMLAQIHE
-1700 GEAGP
+1700 GEAIIP
-1705 EAIMPLVNIG
+1705 KAYNPA
-1715 GNLGVRSAGGNGRDM
+1715 AGGNGRDM
-1730 AKLEAL
+1730 ARLEAL
-1736 IERLTKEVEGLRT
+1736 VERLTKEVEGLRT

-1764 LDGVIHGEDSINTV
+1764 LDGVIHGKDSINTV